1 MVASPEAKASAE
13 RFADESPAVPASSL
27 TLIEGTSFVI
37 CGGAGDIGDAAVDGV
52 FVGDTR
58 VCDQLVLT
66 VDGERIEAL
75 AATQPSPFHAVMVGR
90 TGPSGMLVFR
100 DHWVGTGLR
109 ADLRVRNFG
118 PESRRA
124 TVAYTVGSD
133 LAGLFEVK
141 EGRPPDSRAT
151 VSVENGVL
159 RLGARDGPRSATVR
173 SSPPGA
179 LASDGTVIWA
189 IEVPPR
195 GEWTCCIE
203 VAAVRDGQE
212 VPPSYRCGAPTERA
226 APSSAPSSLGG
237 HAASPRHRRT
247 RSR

>member
-1 MVASPEAKASAE
+1 M
-13 RFADESPAVPASSL
+13 PASSL

-118 PESRRA
+118 P
-124 TVAYTVGSD
+124 GP
-133 LAGLFEVK
+133 G
-141 EGRPPDSRAT
+141 GRPLPIQSAPTWPDSSKSRKGAAPDSRAT

-159 RLGARDGPRSATVR
+159 RLGARDGRRSATVR
-173 SSPPGA
+173 PSPPGA

-189 IEVPPR
+189 
-195 GEWTCCIE
+195 
-203 VAAVRDGQE
+203 
-212 VPPSYRCGAPTERA
+212 
-226 APSSAPSSLGG
+226 
-237 HAASPRHRRT
+237 
-247 RSR
+247 